1 MKAYILT
8 PYSVMALKPYIL
20 SELVYTP
27 YVIRH
32 NRYVSTYC
40 VYIVGHHRTN
50 IPNRTCDVIYIY
62 NIYIEGTYI
71 EGMYHNGTCS

>member
-32 NRYVSTYC
+32 NRYLRTYC
-40 VYIVGHHRTN
+40 VYIVGPHRTN
-50 IPNRTCDVIYIY
+50 IHNRTCDVIYI
-62 NIYIEGTYI
+62 
-71 EGMYHNGTCS
+71 